1 MNKEQLRQAGPLL
14 FIFIFITALCI
25 AGKNWLEKNGIS
37 QELVLSGN
45 LILALVSGLA
55 YYVNLRSLRSPNP
68 QAPVRGMYGGFI
80 LKFFVLALAAFIY
93 IMLAKEN
100 VNKAGLMILAG
111 LYILYTAFETRALMQ
126 LTRKKKNG

>member
-1 MNKEQLRQAGPLL
+1 MNKEPLRQIMPLL
-14 FIFIFITALCI
+14 LSFVLITAFCI
-25 AGKNWLEKNGIS
+25 TGKNWLEKNGIS

-45 LILALVSGLA
+45 LILVIVSLLA
-55 YYVNLRSLRSPNP
+55 YYVNLRSLKSANP

-100 VNKAGLMILAG
+100 VNKAGLMVLAG

-126 LTRKKKNG
+126 LARKKKNA